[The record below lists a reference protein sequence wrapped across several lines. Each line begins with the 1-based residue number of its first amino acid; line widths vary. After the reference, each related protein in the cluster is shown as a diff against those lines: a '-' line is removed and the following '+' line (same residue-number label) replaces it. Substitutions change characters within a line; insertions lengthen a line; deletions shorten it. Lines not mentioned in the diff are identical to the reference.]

1 VTDSNGEVKI
11 KMAMANVTFVTPLL
25 LCYIDKYF
33 LAIRDIE
40 SQITNDQM
48 IHMAN
53 TIASIGQ
60 KLGDSKLNPSTE

>member
-1 VTDSNGEVKI
+1 
-11 KMAMANVTFVTPLL
+11 MAMANVIFVTPLL

-48 IHMAN
+48 IHIAN
-53 TIASIGQ
+53 TIILYIILEQ